1 MNVLASCSVTLTS
14 LSIVANMGPKTTTLQ
29 VIPTSDNQIKTTS
42 VSVQPQINSTDG
54 NNTITG

>member
-29 VIPTSDNQIKTTS
+29 VILTSDNQIKITS